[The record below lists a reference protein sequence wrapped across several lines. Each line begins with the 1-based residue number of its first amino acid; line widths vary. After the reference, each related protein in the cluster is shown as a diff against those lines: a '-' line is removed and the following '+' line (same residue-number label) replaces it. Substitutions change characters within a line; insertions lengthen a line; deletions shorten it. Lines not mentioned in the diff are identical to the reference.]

1 VPGSDVKPDN
11 IIVLDPQAGAP
22 PGSEQRCRLLDYG
35 LAGKASNFKRNAYI
49 QSRYYRSPE
58 VLVGLPATHAVDLWS
73 AGAAPAAGIPHVQT
87 GTLRA
92 DCSRM
97 APSPPSY

>member
-1 VPGSDVKPDN
+1 MPGSDVKPDN

-73 AGAAPAAGIPHVQT
+73 AGAAPAAPRVSRPPFPSPAAG
-87 GTLRA
+87 GARSA
-92 DCSRM
+92 RM
-97 APSPPSY
+97 AT